1 MKLPSI
7 KFAKTE
13 TLVLRCCRADLTSHG
28 GFQWK
33 KSGIVSAPDFRN
45 NKVCGN
51 GIHGWRRGEGD
62 FGAWEARD
70 DDLWLV
76 LAAKTKDIVDL
87 DGKVKFPR
95 CRVLYAGNKEIATAL
110 ISENCPGAAVIHGTA
125 TAGYKGT
132 ATAGYGGTATAGDGG
147 TATSGYGGTATAG
160 NYGTATAGNYGT
172 ATAGYGGTATA
183 GYKGTATAGYKGTA
197 TSGYGGI
204 LQIRDWDS
212 NACRYRIVTGYIGEN
227 GILPG
232 KKYQIDGSGQFIEVV

>member
-132 ATAGYGGTATAGDGG
+132 ATAG
-147 TATSGYGGTATAG
+147 
-160 NYGTATAGNYGT
+160 NYGT

-183 GYKGTATAGYKGTA
+183 GDGGTA

>member
-132 ATAGYGGTATAGDGG
+132 ATAGYGGTATAG
-147 TATSGYGGTATAG
+147 
-160 NYGTATAGNYGT
+160 
-172 ATAGYGGTATA
+172 
-183 GYKGTATAGYKGTA
+183 YKGTATAGYKGTA